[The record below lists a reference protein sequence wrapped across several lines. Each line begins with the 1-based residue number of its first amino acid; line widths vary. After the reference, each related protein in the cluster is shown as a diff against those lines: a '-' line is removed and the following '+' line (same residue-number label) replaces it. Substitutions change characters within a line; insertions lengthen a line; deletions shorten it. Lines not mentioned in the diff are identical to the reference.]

1 MNSDVKVVELDI
13 DDVLPNRF
21 QPRIKFNEDS
31 IDELADSIK
40 DHGVIQPIVVRRLGS
55 KYEIIAGERRYKA
68 CVKIGKPT
76 IPAIITDLNDK
87 DSAEVALIENVQRKN
102 LTPIEE
108 AVSYRKI
115 LDMGYLTQES
125 LANKLGKKQ
134 STIANKLRLLN
145 LTDEVQEA
153 LLQDK
158 ISERHARSLLR
169 ISNKQDQIAML
180 DRIIAERMPV
190 RKLDEEIIKFLNKTS
205 DKDTDTTR
213 PKPNTTTL
221 DDIINNVQTKMK
233 KENKKENFM
242 NNNMFGR
249 MNIPSEPII
258 DNTGSNNMDYNNIN
272 SMQPVNNIN
281 QMMNENNIDSNT
293 QTRFDRNFNEFE
305 EHPEPVNNNLNTN
318 IDNNQPTESR
328 NTRSNRFFNMFTPI
342 NSDEN
347 FVDDLETKS
356 VDMDVLLNKDRRA
369 SSFDEMDI
377 PRNPFERTN
386 QQDIISPDEN
396 TQQPAGNSRYDR
408 LYPSNDDLNQVH
420 HINNEFN
427 NTSIET
433 QNTTSDVMQDFEI
446 LDFNDEPVSFDNI
459 NQQPMNQVYNNY
471 AYRDVE
477 EIPINRP
484 EPKSDRL
491 YMVKDLK
498 TAINTVRNSIETV
511 EKYGFKVDT
520 DEIDFED
527 KYQIIINIE
536 KR

>member
-1 MNSDVKVVELDI
+1 MNKEVKVVELDI

-31 IDELADSIK
+31 LDELANSIK
-40 DHGVIQPIVVRRLGS
+40 DHGVIQPIVVRKLGS

-125 LANKLGKKQ
+125 LAAKLGKTQ
-134 STIANKLRLLN
+134 STVANKLRLLN

-169 ISNKQDQIAML
+169 LTNKQDQLAML
-180 DRIIAERMPV
+180 DRIITERMPV
-190 RKLDEEIIKFLNKTS
+190 RKLDEEIIKVVNKI
-205 DKDTDTTR
+205 
-213 PKPNTTTL
+213 NTNFNSNITTL
-221 DDIINNVQTKMK
+221 DDIIHDTKSNMNI
-233 KENKKENFM
+233 ENKEENFM

-258 DNTGSNNMDYNNIN
+258 DNTNSNNMDYNNIN
-272 SMQPVNNIN
+272 SMEPVNNIN
-281 QMMNENNIDSNT
+281 QMTSVNNLDNI
-293 QTRFDRNFNEFE
+293 QTRFNRNFNEFE
-305 EHPEPVNNNLNTN
+305 TANNDNLDDNLKIPV
-318 IDNNQPTESR
+318 DNNVPIQNN

-342 NSDEN
+342 GPEDELN
-347 FVDDLETKS
+347 DLESKP
-356 VDMDVLLNKDRRA
+356 VDMDVLLNKNSNKNDY
-369 SSFDEMDI
+369 DNMNQPI
-377 PRNPFERTN
+377 NRNPFITN
-386 QQDIISPDEN
+386 N
-396 TQQPAGNSRYDR
+396 TQNFISNDDETGFQPAGNSRFDR
-408 LYPSNDDLNQVH
+408 LYSSNEQIDLNNSPISNQ
-420 HINNEFN
+420 N
-427 NTSIET
+427 NTNDTMS
-433 QNTTSDVMQDFEI
+433 DFEI
-446 LDFNDEPVSFDNI
+446 LDFDDTPISIENI
-459 NQQPMNQVYNNY
+459 NQEPMKDVYNNY
-471 AYRDVE
+471 SYRNVE
-477 EIPINRP
+477 EIPMSKP
-484 EPKSDRL
+484 EPKNDSL

-498 TAINTVRNSIETV
+498 TAINTIRNSVETV

>member
-1 MNSDVKVVELDI
+1 MNKEVKVVELDI

-21 QPRIKFNEDS
+21 QPRIKFSEDS
-31 IDELADSIK
+31 LDELAESIK
-40 DHGVIQPIVVRRLGS
+40 DHGVIQPIVVRKLGS

-125 LANKLGKKQ
+125 LAAKLGKTQ
-134 STIANKLRLLN
+134 STVANKLRLLN

-169 ISNKQDQIAML
+169 LTNKQDQLAML
-180 DRIIAERMPV
+180 DRIIKERMPV
-190 RKLDEEIIKFLNKTS
+190 RKLDEEIIKVVNKTNNNLDS
-205 DKDTDTTR
+205 S
-213 PKPNTTTL
+213 NIVTL
-221 DDIINNVQTKMK
+221 DEIINDTKSKINM
-233 KENKKENFM
+233 ENKEENFM
-242 NNNMFGR
+242 NNNNYNR

-258 DNTGSNNMDYNNIN
+258 DNTSPNNMDFNNIN

-281 QMMNENNIDSNT
+281 QMINDNLSNKQDSFNTNFDGYETNSNDNFDNNENT
-293 QTRFDRNFNEFE
+293 
-305 EHPEPVNNNLNTN
+305 
-318 IDNNQPTESR
+318 

-342 NSDEN
+342 GSEEDLN
-347 FVDDLETKS
+347 DLETKP
-356 VDMDVLLNKDRRA
+356 VDMDVLLNKNSNKSDYDNMDQQ
-369 SSFDEMDI
+369 FD
-377 PRNPFERTN
+377 RNPFMNNNN
-386 QQDIISPDEN
+386 QNYVTDDLDS
-396 TQQPAGNSRYDR
+396 QPSGNSRFDR
-408 LYPSNDDLNQVH
+408 LYNNEQTE
-420 HINNEFN
+420 INNNSISSPKDN
-427 NTSIET
+427 NDTMS
-433 QNTTSDVMQDFEI
+433 DFEI
-446 LDFNDEPVSFDNI
+446 LDFDDESISYDN
-459 NQQPMNQVYNNY
+459 NQEPMKEVYNNY
-471 AYRDVE
+471 SYRNIE
-477 EIPINRP
+477 EIPLNKP
-484 EPKSDRL
+484 EPKNEGL

>member
-1 MNSDVKVVELDI
+1 MNKEVKVVELDI

-31 IDELADSIK
+31 LDELANSIK

-125 LANKLGKKQ
+125 LAAKLGKKQ

-169 ISNKQDQIAML
+169 LTNKQDQLAML

-190 RKLDEEIIKFLNKTS
+190 RKLDEEIIKVVNKTNS
-205 DKDTDTTR
+205 
-213 PKPNTTTL
+213 NSNSNITTL
-221 DDIINNVQTKMK
+221 DDIINDTKSKMNI
-233 KENKKENFM
+233 ENKEENFM

-258 DNTGSNNMDYNNIN
+258 DNTNSNNMDFNNIN

-281 QMMNENNIDSNT
+281 QMTSSMDNT
-293 QTRFDRNFNEFE
+293 QTRFNRNFNEFE
-305 EHPEPVNNNLNTN
+305 TDNNDNLDDNLN
-318 IDNNQPTESR
+318 IPVDNNMSTQNT

-342 NSDEN
+342 GPEDELN
-347 FVDDLETKS
+347 DLESKP
-356 VDMDVLLNKDRRA
+356 VDMDVLLNKNSNKNDY
-369 SSFDEMDI
+369 DNMNQTI
-377 PRNPFERTN
+377 NRNPFITN
-386 QQDIISPDEN
+386 N
-396 TQQPAGNSRYDR
+396 TQSFVPDADETDSQPSGNSRIDR
-408 LYPSNDDLNQVH
+408 LYNSNEQTDFNHSSISNQ
-420 HINNEFN
+420 NNN
-427 NTSIET
+427 
-433 QNTTSDVMQDFEI
+433 SDIMSDFEI
-446 LDFNDEPVSFDNI
+446 LDFDDEPVSFDN
-459 NQQPMNQVYNNY
+459 NKQPMNEVYNNY
-471 AYRDVE
+471 SYRNVE
-477 EIPINRP
+477 EIPMNKP
-484 EPKSDRL
+484 EPKNDSL

-498 TAINTVRNSIETV
+498 TAINTVRNSVETV

>member
-1 MNSDVKVVELDI
+1 MDTKVKVVELDI

-68 CVKIGKPT
+68 CVKIGKST

-153 LLQDK
+153 LLQDR

-169 ISNKQDQIAML
+169 LSNRKDQVAML
-180 DRIIAERMPV
+180 DRILTERMPV
-190 RKLDEEIIKFLNKTS
+190 RKLDEEILKVLNKS
-205 DKDTDTTR
+205 QDKS
-213 PKPNTTTL
+213 NVSSL
-221 DDIINNVQTKMK
+221 DDIIKNVQTKIQ

-242 NNNMFGR
+242 NNDIFGK

-258 DNTGSNNMDYNNIN
+258 DNTKPNDMDFNNIN
-272 SMQPVNNIN
+272 SMQPVNNEQAISQQNNNIN
-281 QMMNENNIDSNT
+281 QT
-293 QTRFDRNFNEFE
+293 QFNRNFDITFDEQSEESTNSNLKNSSVSNEQS
-305 EHPEPVNNNLNTN
+305 NNSSN
-318 IDNNQPTESR
+318 
-328 NTRSNRFFNMFTPI
+328 RSSRFFNMFTPI

-347 FVDDLETKS
+347 FVSDLEKKA
-356 VDMDVLLNKDRRA
+356 VDMDVLMNKNEKIN
-369 SSFDEMDI
+369 SFDQIDMS
-377 PRNPFERTN
+377 RNPFFKDIPQFDEKIDAPEFNQQTN
-386 QQDIISPDEN
+386 QQI
-396 TQQPAGNSRYDR
+396 NSRIDR
-408 LYPSNDDLNQVH
+408 LYPNIINQSISNLDSDSSNINIKNLNESKN
-420 HINNEFN
+420 INNEM
-427 NTSIET
+427 S
-433 QNTTSDVMQDFEI
+433 DFEI
-446 LDFNDEPVSFDNI
+446 IDFNDENETFNDLPKES
-459 NQQPMNQVYNNY
+459 MNQVYNNY
-471 AYRDVE
+471 AYRNVE
-477 EIPINRP
+477 EIPVTKP
-484 EPKSDRL
+484 EPRIESL

-511 EKYGFKVDT
+511 EKYGFKVDS